1 MATILPIRNLTK
13 TVHRTKYFA
22 VDPANPAISAA
33 GKTVLITGGATGI
46 GYAIAR
52 SFAAAGAG
60 ILVLLARRAHVL
72 EESAEKLRK
81 EFEEK
86 GTTVW
91 TYAVDIKDKKSVATV
106 FTNVRAKLNSGGGDD
121 GQSDIDILVTSAVYL
136 EHGLPVLA
144 YTNEAFRETFETN
157 VLGNMNVLRA
167 FLGPE
172 AAAVPVLGLDRPK
185 ELESKTQE
193 RQEEQG
199 ASKTSRGM
207 MKEKIIIDV
216 STNATYVPYPSTA
229 LYAPTKYYFTYIL
242 RHLQNELDQLGGS
255 LRVRVHSFHPGEIYT
270 PAAERAGIS
279 RDAYEFDDESLPG
292 GFAVWLASPAAEF
305 LKGRFLFARWDVDE
319 IVAMRQS
326 FEQDEELC
334 RIVLKV

>member
-13 TVHRTKYFA
+13 TVHRTKYLA

-60 ILVLLARRAHVL
+60 TLILLARRAHVL

-91 TYAVDIKDKKSVATV
+91 TYAVDLKDKKSVGTA
-106 FTNVRAKLNSGGGDD
+106 FEDVRAKLNSGGGEEE
-121 GQSDIDILVTSAVYL
+121 QNDIDILVTSAVHL

-144 YTNEAFRETFETN
+144 YTDEAFRAAFETN

-199 ASKTSRGM
+199 ASKTSRGRT
-207 MKEKIIIDV
+207 KEKIIIDV

-229 LYAPTKYYFTYIL
+229 LYAPTKYYFTYVL